1 MTQTYY
7 NLLTVDGAAAFTNA
21 AITGSMVALTHIA
34 VGDGNGAPIEPNEAM
49 TALVREVH
57 RVPIRRI
64 YVDDNNP
71 NWLIAEALLPVDVGG
86 WTIRELGAI
95 GDGKLLTIG
104 NYAPTYKP
112 FLVEGT
118 SKEVTIRMIIQVG
131 NATQANLTIDPSVT
145 TVSHSALSDILE
157 LYLTKTDADARYLQ
171 SMPIASTTVAGIV
184 ELATLTETRNG
195 ADGTRAVTPAGL
207 KGIMADHGSAE
218 DPHTQY
224 AKAGDLAQHLLAAD
238 PHTQYLTQDELDAQF
253 AAQQRGQRAR
263 RMFFAS
269 SF

>member
-21 AITGSMVALTHIA
+21 AVSGTMVALSHIA
-34 VGDGNGAPIEPNEAM
+34 VGDGNGVPIEPKESM
-49 TALVREVH
+49 SALVHEVH
-57 RVPIRRI
+57 RVPIRKI
-64 YVDDNNP
+64 HVDPNNP

-86 WTIRELGAI
+86 WTIREIGAI

-112 FLVEGT
+112 FLAEGT
-118 SKEVTIRMIIQVG
+118 SKEVTIKMIIQVG

-145 TVSHSALSDILE
+145 TVSHSALSDILK
-157 LYLTKTDADARYLQ
+157 LYFTRTEADDRFLQ

-207 KGIMADHGSAE
+207 KGLMADHSSE
-218 DPHTQY
+218 PDPHTQY
-224 AKAGDLAQHLLAAD
+224 MTQAKTEALINPTISLAEQVSISLA
-238 PHTQYLTQDELDAQF
+238 TIQF
-253 AAQQRGQRAR
+253 EQGIY
-263 RMFFAS
+263 
-269 SF
+269 